1 VLWPVDAIV
10 PIVEFPPAMPFTSHA
25 TLIPAARQNDAE
37 NDCVWSSPT
46 FAVDGEIEFVALHV
60 IVALAFPLLEFSA
73 LLVAVIVTVGGFG
86 GTGGAVYSPVV
97 TPLLAIV
104 PTVAFPPAIP
114 FTLHATPL
122 APPPNPATVAV
133 NTCSPPV
140 GTLAVGGETV
150 TVTPSL
156 SVTLAESLADD
167 SAWLTAVT
175 VTLVEDGSTVGAVYV
190 AVSAPVDA
198 IVPTV
203 EFPPATPFTSH
214 DTFVLDVPLTVA

>member
-1 VLWPVDAIV
+1 VLWPVDAIAPTV
-10 PIVEFPPAMPFTSHA
+10 KFPPAMPFTSHV
-25 TLIPAARQNDAE
+25 TFVPAARQNDAE

-46 FAVDGEIEFVALHV
+46 SAVDGEIEFVALHV
-60 IVALAFPLLEFSA
+60 IVALAFPLLELSA
-73 LLVAVIVTVGGFG
+73 LLVAVIVTVAGFG

-114 FTLHATPL
+114 FTLHTTPPVSL
-122 APPPNPATVAV
+122 PSPATVAV
-133 NTCSPPV
+133 KACSPPV
-140 GTLAVGGETV
+140 GTLAVCGDTV

-175 VTLVEDGSTVGAVYV
+175 ITLGGDGSTVGAVYV

-198 IVPTV
+198 IVPIV
-203 EFPPATPFTSH
+203 EFPPATPFASH
-214 DTFVLDVPLTVA
+214 DTFVFDVPLTVT